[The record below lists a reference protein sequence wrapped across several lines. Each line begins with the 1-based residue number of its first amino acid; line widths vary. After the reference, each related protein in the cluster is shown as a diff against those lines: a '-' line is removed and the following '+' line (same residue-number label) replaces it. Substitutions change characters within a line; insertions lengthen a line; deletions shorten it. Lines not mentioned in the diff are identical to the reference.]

1 MCTALLAAFQQP
13 VSSGTAGA
21 DAPIYTYI
29 PIGIFFVAAVAVPLG
44 LLFVSR
50 LLQRNVYSEP
60 KMVAYECGKD
70 PVGGARERF
79 SVRYYI
85 VAMLFLIFDV
95 ETIFLIPWAVIYDK
109 LALLGLIEMIVF
121 IGILVVG
128 YFYAWRKGAL
138 EWV

>member
-1 MCTALLAAFQQP
+1 MRIVFLASFQQP
-13 VSSGTAGA
+13 VSQGIVGA
-21 DAPIYTYI
+21 DAPIYSYI
-29 PIGIFFVAAVAVPLG
+29 PIMIFFAAAVALPVG

-50 LLQRNVYSEP
+50 LLQRKVYSEP
-60 KMVAYECGKD
+60 KMMAYECGKD

-95 ETIFLIPWAVIYDK
+95 ETIFLSPWAVIYDK
-109 LALLGLIEMIVF
+109 LALLGLIEMVVF